1 MQREQSTSERSPK
14 QAEKTND
21 QYPGITVYVDGLE
34 LDVPKLYN
42 AALRALL
49 KGVAEV
55 RVIFRDGERTH
66 FSTIPL
72 MSLHDQLTQTFTE
85 FLEAFNADLKNK
97 LTEDAKQRQGLS

>member
-1 MQREQSTSERSPK
+1 MNREQAMSERSPK
-14 QAEKTND
+14 QAKKIND

-34 LDVPKLYN
+34 LNVPKLYN

-55 RVIFRDGERTH
+55 RVIFRDGKRTH

-85 FLEAFNADLKNK
+85 FLEAFNADLKDK
-97 LTEDAKQRQGLS
+97 LTEDAKQRQGHS